1 MQLPPCLQTPLLGAV
16 LPHLIPSPRIR
27 RRRCFSCPAP
37 APPAPSANL
46 SAGGAVRALPLRPPP
61 LPLTPPS
68 IPFLLHRGHRAR
80 AASARTPASPGAPAA
95 RPGRPA
101 PLGRLETSR
110 RPRPDPRP
118 RPEVAPAWR
127 AAARGGGGVERPV
140 RAREPQRFG
149 LRGLRHLSAS
159 TPAVQARAPNRVV
172 QQNPA
177 PRPDLTARKQ
187 KGGPPPPGQPLHQE
201 VAYVGFTSCLGSS
214 ALWAA
219 WPAGRPLALPT
230 VPSAGPARIRW
241 GCLPS
246 SHKQACF
253 LQKNPDAVYATSPES
268 QSTVLFKV
276 I

>member
-1 MQLPPCLQTPLLGAV
+1 MLFLPRPRPRPTHTECKPLG
-16 LPHLIPSPRIR
+16 R
-27 RRRCFSCPAP
+27 R
-37 APPAPSANL
+37 
-46 SAGGAVRALPLRPPP
+46 GGSALPLRPPP

-68 IPFLLHRGHRAR
+68 VPFLLHRGHRAR

-95 RPGRPA
+95 RPGRLA

-118 RPEVAPAWR
+118 RPEVAPARR
-127 AAARGGGGVERPV
+127 AAARGVERPV
-140 RAREPQRFG
+140 RAREPQRCG
-149 LRGLRHLSAS
+149 LRGLRHLSTS
-159 TPAVQARAPNRVV
+159 TPAVQAHAPNRVV

-214 ALWAA
+214 ALRAA